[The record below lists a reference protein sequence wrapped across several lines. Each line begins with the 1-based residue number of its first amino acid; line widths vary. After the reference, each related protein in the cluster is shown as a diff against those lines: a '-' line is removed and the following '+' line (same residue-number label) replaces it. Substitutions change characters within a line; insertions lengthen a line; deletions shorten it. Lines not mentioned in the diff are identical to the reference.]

1 MCQEVLRM
9 KLIIFAGGLG
19 TRISEETD
27 YIPKPMVK
35 IGNKPIL
42 WHIMKT
48 YSYYGFNEFIICL
61 GYKGNIIKEYF
72 LNRFKYDSDITSTS
86 F

>member
-1 MCQEVLRM
+1 M
-9 KLIIFAGGLG
+9 KLVIFAGGLG

-42 WHIMKT
+42 WHIIKY
-48 YSYYGFNEFIICL
+48 YSVFGFTENTLTHSKKVIIITVENFLFIHGSVL
-61 GYKGNIIKEYF
+61 Q
-72 LNRFKYDSDITSTS
+72 
-86 F
+86 